1 MKTALFTVLFPLVNK
16 SVHMLVPS
24 KAGKNPLFLVQAV
37 HPPSSLPHMEKRF
50 RNKIEWNPQSMDST
64 VHITIPHMEK
74 RFRNKIEWNPQSMD
88 STAILVHIQNDQND
102 QLVNH
107 CTITLRKWN
116 SNSYCSTTVG
126 PALTCLYYPFPLPRL
141 LVLISTR
148 IPMCRILVSLLIKRW
163 WLSLGESSPHLYC
176 STGERSANK
185 YVVCQLQCTVHYS
198 VQYGAA
204 LS

>member
-1 MKTALFTVLFPLVNK
+1 MCSNWNALVAAAETNSLQMKTALFTVLFPLVNK

-64 VHITIPHMEK
+64 VHITI
-74 RFRNKIEWNPQSMD
+74 
-88 STAILVHIQNDQND
+88 LVHIQNDQND

-126 PALTCLYYPFPLPRL
+126 PALICLY
-141 LVLISTR
+141 
-148 IPMCRILVSLLIKRW
+148 
-163 WLSLGESSPHLYC
+163 
-176 STGERSANK
+176 
-185 YVVCQLQCTVHYS
+185 
-198 VQYGAA
+198 
-204 LS
+204 